1 MLSHLN
7 MVPLAEGRA
16 TFTLK
21 EVESAVNRATDGPFP
36 LQIGAISIECPVA
49 QKTGRSVPIRRNEED
64 LRIRE
69 GKRH

>member
-21 EVESAVNRATDGPFP
+21 EVESAVESGNRR
-36 LQIGAISIECPVA
+36 PVPA
-49 QKTGRSVPIRRNEED
+49 PDRRSLD
-64 LRIRE
+64 
-69 GKRH
+69 